1 MINYNKL
8 KKMSLIA
15 FIDIGASL
23 FYFDYLV
30 QEFRITL
37 SVITLPVLLYIYRE
51 LKPLPTVLY
60 VGVISILG
68 RSLFSALSEYTFIE
82 AFIGSYPELGFYFM
96 YGVLY
101 QYFYN
106 KFKNFDYTYWFAS
119 IVMCDFLGN
128 TAEIMTRALITGN
141 FEILRDTLTLLLIA
155 LIRGSIAF
163 LIIISIN
170 YYHLL
175 LKRKEHEERY
185 KRLLIFSSEI
195 ESEIYYMN
203 MNIDFIEKVMSNSYN
218 LYEKLS
224 KEEKLKKE
232 GEIALQ
238 IAKEVHEVKKNYIG
252 VIEGIEDIM
261 GKRIE
266 KRNMNFSDIAE
277 ILRDIITSYINKN
290 NLDIDLE
297 FIVNDDVKVEKHYYV
312 MSVLRNLLMNAI
324 ESIGDKKGM
333 VEMVF
338 DIVDDIIVL
347 RVIDNGEGIKDKNLD
362 YIFHPGFSTKFN
374 EDSGDIKRGI
384 GLTLVKDIVE
394 KEFKGKISVTSKNSL
409 TEFKIEIPISR
420 GEIE

>member
-1 MINYNKL
+1 MINYSKL
-8 KKMSLIA
+8 KKMTLIA

-51 LKPLPTVLY
+51 LKPLPTVIY
-60 VGVISILG
+60 VGIISILG
-68 RSLFSALSEYTFIE
+68 RSLFSSLSGDTFIE

-101 QYFYN
+101 QYFYS
-106 KFKNFDYTYWFAS
+106 KFENFDYTYWFAS

-128 TAEIMTRALITGN
+128 TSEIMTRALISGN
-141 FEILRDTLTLLLIA
+141 FEILKDTLKLLLIA
-155 LIRGSIAF
+155 GIRGGVAF

-170 YYHLL
+170 YYQLL

-185 KRLLIFSSEI
+185 RRLLVFSSEL

-203 MNIDFIEKVMSNSYN
+203 MNIDFVEKVMANSYN

-224 KEEKLKKE
+224 KDEKFKNE

-266 KRNMNFSDIAE
+266 KIDMYFSDTAE
-277 ILRDIITSYINKN
+277 ILRDILRVYIDKN
-290 NLDIDLE
+290 N
-297 FIVNDDVKVEKHYYV
+297 
-312 MSVLRNLLMNAI
+312 
-324 ESIGDKKGM
+324 
-333 VEMVF
+333 
-338 DIVDDIIVL
+338 
-347 RVIDNGEGIKDKNLD
+347 
-362 YIFHPGFSTKFN
+362 
-374 EDSGDIKRGI
+374 
-384 GLTLVKDIVE
+384 
-394 KEFKGKISVTSKNSL
+394 
-409 TEFKIEIPISR
+409 
-420 GEIE
+420 